1 MPERVRTRSAHD
13 LQLWIG
19 ACVRAIA
26 DAARGRQVGAVV
38 LGLGRDVDPARVL
51 AVWMAAA
58 DDPALTEASL
68 RFVPNTHVLVCLG
81 CRHEYQGGRLARCTS
96 CGGSELVVA
105 PTPPVTVIDW
115 EVAVVA
121 VGQGSG
127 NHPRPEAEPA
137 RARSRRGA
145 GRSRRAG
152 EFG

>member
-1 MPERVRTRSAHD
+1 MPERLRSRSAHD

-26 DAARGRQVGAVV
+26 DAAHGRRVGAVV
-38 LGLGRDVDPARVL
+38 LGLGRDVDPARVR

-58 DDPALTEASL
+58 DDPALTGTSL

-81 CRHEYQGGRLARCTS
+81 CRHEYQGGRLARCAS

-127 NHPRPEAEPA
+127 NRPRPEAESAHARTPA
-137 RARSRRGA
+137 R
-145 GRSRRAG
+145 GRS
-152 EFG
+152 